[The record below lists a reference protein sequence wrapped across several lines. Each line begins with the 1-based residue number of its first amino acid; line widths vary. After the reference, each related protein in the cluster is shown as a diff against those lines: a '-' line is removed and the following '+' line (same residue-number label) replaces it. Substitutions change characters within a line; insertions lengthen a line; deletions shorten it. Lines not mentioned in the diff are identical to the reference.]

1 MKYFIKFADTLSTSM
16 GKAFSWC
23 IVILMGGTVYEVVMA
38 YVFNAPTLWNF
49 DFSMQMYGAILMMSG
64 AYCLATEAHV
74 RGDVIYR
81 LFSQRTQAWIDLVL
95 YFIFFFPGVVA
106 LAFYGYEYAALA
118 WKIKET
124 SWSSPAQIQI
134 YMVKSM
140 IPAAGVL
147 LIIQGISE
155 VFRSIICIQTG
166 QWPARLVVAEE
177 TEQVL
182 MRAAQDEDKKMLFS
196 LTNPEV
202 AILMMGIF
210 LFAVL
215 LGFPIAFTLMAMG
228 IGFGYYAYYDAT
240 MMEHIFDNRIFQLF
254 VQNTYTVMDN
264 NVLTAVPLFLF
275 MGYLVERAGIVA
287 KLFFAIRLA
296 AHRLPASMAVAALIT
311 CTLFSTATGIIGA
324 VVTLMGLLAWP
335 AMVKAGYD
343 KKFASGIICAGGCL
357 GILIPP
363 SIMLIV
369 YSVIAQLSPLRLFAA
384 AIFPGLMLAGLY
396 IAYAVTRAWLNPS
409 IAPKPPAEDIPPRA
423 EILKEVLVSFVP
435 LFGLIMLVLGTILA
449 GIATPAEAA
458 AAGAFG
464 AILLSWF
471 YKTLKWQNFKES
483 VFLTAKT
490 TAMIMWLFIGSWTFS
505 SVFSYLGGHEVFEH
519 FFTSINISTWQFLII
534 TQIIIFLLGWPLE
547 WTEILIIFVPIFL
560 PLLEVFGVNPYFFA
574 MLIALNLQTS
584 FLTPPMAMSA
594 YYLKGVQKSN
604 VELMEIFRGIM
615 PFLGIV
621 IFAMFLMYMFP
632 GIALWLPET
641 LFAD

>member
-1 MKYFIKFADTLSTSM
+1 MLSS
-16 GKAFSWC
+16 
-23 IVILMGGTVYEVVMA
+23 
-38 YVFNAPTLWNF
+38 
-49 DFSMQMYGAILMMSG
+49 
-64 AYCLATEAHV
+64 
-74 RGDVIYR
+74 
-81 LFSQRTQAWIDLVL
+81 
-95 YFIFFFPGVVA
+95 
-106 LAFYGYEYAALA
+106 
-118 WKIKET
+118 
-124 SWSSPAQIQI
+124 
-134 YMVKSM
+134 
-140 IPAAGVL
+140 
-147 LIIQGISE
+147 
-155 VFRSIICIQTG
+155 
-166 QWPARLVVAEE
+166 
-177 TEQVL
+177 
-182 MRAAQDEDKKMLFS
+182 LFS
-196 LTNPEV
+196 LTNPEI

-210 LFAVL
+210 LMAVL

-228 IGFGYYAYYDAT
+228 VGFGYYAYFDPAK
-240 MMEHIFDNRIFQLF
+240 MEHLFDNRIFSLF

-287 KLFFAIRLA
+287 RLFFAIRLA
-296 AHRLPASMAVAALIT
+296 SHKLPASMAVAALVT

-384 AIFPGLMLAGLY
+384 AIFPGLLLAGLY
-396 IAYAVTRAWLNPS
+396 ISYAIIRAMIDPS
-409 IAPKPPAEDIPPRA
+409 IAPRPRAEEIPPRS
-423 EILKEVLVSFVP
+423 EILKEVFVSFLP
-435 LFGLIMLVLGTILA
+435 LFALIMLVLGTIL
-449 GIATPAEAA
+449 GGFATPAEAA
-458 AAGAFG
+458 AVGAFG
-464 AILLSWF
+464 SIVLSYF
-471 YKTLKWQNFKES
+471 YKTLKWKAFKES

-490 TAMIMWLFIGSWTFS
+490 TAMIMWLFIGSWTFA
-505 SVFSYLGGHEVFEH
+505 SVFSYLGGHEVFEQ
-519 FFTSINISTWQFLII
+519 FFTSMDLAPWQFLVI

-560 PLLEVFGVNPYFFA
+560 PLLSIYGINPYFFA

-594 YYLKGVQKSN
+594 YYLKGVQSKN
-604 VELMEIFRGIM
+604 VELMEIFAGIM

-632 GIALWLPET
+632 GIALWLPEV
-641 LFAD
+641 LFAN